1 MTFKI
6 MTLYRGVNKTE
17 KESLENFEN
26 LNNISWWSSSIKTA
40 QTFMVDF
47 VVKIKIRLN
56 YSEENDFV
64 RGKFGQTK
72 EYKNFGKIKK
82 EECFWFSIHKDY
94 LKNNILEVEYIPAEK
109 CIPNLFLNSPEID
122 LEKFPFIWIKRLNK
136 DGSSTSVE
144 SKDKK
149 EDLTNAFS
157 CKKPIIT
164 NDELI
169 IVFEV

>member
-1 MTFKI
+1 MTFKT
-6 MTLYRGVNKTE
+6 MTLYRGLSKGE
-17 KESLENFEN
+17 KESLEKFEN
-26 LNNISWWSSSIKTA
+26 LNNISWWSSSIQTA
-40 QTFMVDF
+40 QVFMVDF

-72 EYKNFGKIKK
+72 EYKSFGQIKK
-82 EECFWFSIHKDY
+82 AECSWFSINKDY
-94 LKNNILEVEYIPAEK
+94 LKNNILKIKYIPAEK
-109 CIPNLFLNSPEID
+109 CIPNLFLNSSEVD
-122 LEKFPFIWIKRLNK
+122 LEKFPFVWIEILNK
-136 DGSSTSVE
+136 DGSSTSME

-157 CKKPIIT
+157 CKNPIIT